1 MHFITSF
8 TKDNFPRWL
17 DVYAIP
23 FLHQMCHTVDI
34 PGGDI
39 GGFPGRTILCGL
51 EIIQTFYRWNT
62 QENIN
67 TPWKSWFHQRKS
79 IEHQISS
86 TWLVCGYANIIVSW
100 VFLWFLS
107 FYEIII
113 AGNKLCRLLGVKISL
128 WDTASIDV
136 GLIVRF
142 TRERK

>member
-1 MHFITSF
+1 MCMRFLF
-8 TKDNFPRWL
+8 CTKCATQWIFL
-17 DVYAIP
+17 VAIS
-23 FLHQMCHTVDI
+23 VDFQ
-34 PGGDI
+34 GGPLRLE
-39 GGFPGRTILCGL
+39 FLCGL
-51 EIIQTFYRWNT
+51 EIIQTFYRQNT

-67 TPWKSWFHQRKS
+67 TPWKSCFLQRKS

-113 AGNKLCRLLGVKISL
+113 AGNKLCRLLGAKISL

-136 GLIVRF
+136 GVIVRF